1 MAGAKEQKVRPYG
14 FTPIFE
20 RMVVALLSTRPRF
33 CGRIGQA
40 MDADAMPTPAGRLAV
55 EAVQQIFKDTGAGP
69 TAALVVVQR
78 LRRWVDEGKV
88 SVEEVEAVDDMI
100 AEAEDEG
107 LPSDEE
113 VIAELAPML
122 KRRLESE
129 AIKVGM
135 SDYSNRRSLDRTREM
150 LEHAESLGKQD
161 SSLGVKVGGSSFA
174 VIDQMRN
181 LERCPTGIAELDS
194 ELGGGPARGTLTVF
208 IGASGDGKSMSL
220 SHMSANA
227 SRCGLFVGYATLELP
242 EAYVLAR
249 IKANHTD
256 IPIDAVLE
264 GSEDCKIRLAENPPP
279 GPCYVKEFTPQAT
292 TVEEIKGWVRA
303 CEDTEDRCMDLLVVD
318 YADKMT
324 AHIKGARGEATG
336 AYKIMEYVYE
346 GLRLFVNQE
355 RMWGATASQATR
367 DKKRKNKLLD
377 GDDVSDSI
385 NKIRVVDLAIT
396 LNLDDEEMTFF
407 VAKNRMGRSRFSVG
421 PLPTDFAIGAVAP
434 VTTATD
440 GAPGEHL
447 LAAETEQALT
457 GTALD
462 DF

>member
-1 MAGAKEQKVRPYG
+1 MAGAKEQKARPYG

-20 RMVVALLSTRPRF
+20 RMVVALLSTKPRF

-40 MDADAMPTPAGRLAV
+40 LDADAMPTATGRLVV
-55 EAVQQIFKDTGAGP
+55 ESVQAIIKDTGQGP
-69 TAALVVVQR
+69 TSALVMIQR

-88 SVEEVEAVDDMI
+88 TIEEVDAVDDMI

-107 LPSDEE
+107 LPTEDE
-113 VIAELAPML
+113 VVAELAPML

-135 SDYSNRRSLDRTREM
+135 SDFSNRRPLERTRAM
-150 LEHAESLGKQD
+150 LEQAESLGKQD
-161 SSLGVKVGGSSFA
+161 SSLGVKVGGVGSFA

-181 LERCPTGIAELDS
+181 LERLPTGVAELDS
-194 ELGGGPARGTLTVF
+194 ELGGGPARGTLMMF
-208 IGASGDGKSMSL
+208 IGASNDGKSMAL

-256 IPIDAVLE
+256 VPIDAVLE
-264 GSEDCKIRLAENPPP
+264 GDEDCKIRLAENPPP
-279 GPCYVKEFTPQAT
+279 GPCYVKEFTPQVT
-292 TVEEIKGWVRA
+292 TVADIKGWVRA
-303 CEDTEDRCMDLLVVD
+303 CEDLEGRHMDLLVVD

-324 AHIKGARGEATG
+324 AHVKGARGEATG

-346 GLRLFVNQE
+346 GLRLFVNEE

-396 LNLDDEEMTFF
+396 LNLDDEEMTFY

-421 PLPTDFAIGAVAP
+421 PLPTDFSIGAVAP
-434 VTTATD
+434 ITPMS
-440 GAPGEHL
+440 GEPGEFL
-447 LAAETEQALT
+447 LAHETEQALT

-462 DF
+462 DI